1 MSKDVVAFCMQIS
14 INVKARTEKS
24 AKRNRGL
31 FLLETKKGT
40 SKAKKEQAI
49 KKGTSI
55 KGIGTLQRRSG

>member
-31 FLLETKKGT
+31 FLLE
-40 SKAKKEQAI
+40 AKKEQV
-49 KKGTSI
+49 KQKRNRLSEKGLSRDQVRDSN
-55 KGIGTLQRRSG
+55 GND